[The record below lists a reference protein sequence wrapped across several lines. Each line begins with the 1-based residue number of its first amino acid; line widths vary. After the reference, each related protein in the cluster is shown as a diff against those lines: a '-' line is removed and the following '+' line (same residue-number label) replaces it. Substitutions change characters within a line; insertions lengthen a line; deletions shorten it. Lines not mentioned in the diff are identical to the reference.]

1 MDFRM
6 LKRIRPVK
14 HNAAEIRASEKRRRM
29 EDQSHGEGRV
39 GILHRLLEL
48 LAAL

>member
-1 MDFRM
+1 M
-6 LKRIRPVK
+6 LKRIWPVK
-14 HNAAEIRASEKRRRM
+14 HNAAEIRASENRRM